1 MNTNVKRSVEG
12 TGGLTLL
19 RGNEIVRLFE
29 GREAAIIESVRQAYL
44 LKEQG
49 DYSAPNCPFLRF
61 PGNTK
66 DRIIPKP
73 AFLGGPFQVAGM
85 KWVASFPDNIR
96 AGMDRASATL
106 ILNSMRTGQPE
117 AILEGSVINACRTA
131 ASAVLA
137 ASVLREG
144 LSIHSVGILGCG
156 PINFETVRFLLA
168 AHPEIERLRVLDT
181 APAQAHRFLEKCR
194 DLGGSRDIALAPS
207 AAALFRDADVV
218 SLATNATTP
227 HLGSLPDC
235 PENSIILHISLRDL
249 APEVILAGD
258 NVVDDVEH
266 VCSNRTSLDLAVQKA
281 GNRDCI
287 RATLGAILSGQ
298 KARRNGGPVI
308 FSPFGLGILDLAV
321 ARLAL
326 DLARADGTGTII
338 DDFVPTPWPDRVYEP
353 VAIRSVA
360 GAHGLVQ

>member
-1 MNTNVKRSVEG
+1 MNREINVKRSLES
-12 TGGLTLL
+12 TGGVTLL
-19 RGNEIVRLFE
+19 RGNEIIRLFE
-29 GREAAIIESVRQAYL
+29 GREAAIMESVRQAYL

-61 PGNTK
+61 PGNTR

-73 AFLGGPFQVAGM
+73 AFLGGSFQVAGM

-96 AGMDRASATL
+96 SGMDRASATL
-106 ILNSMRTGQPE
+106 ILNSTRTGQPE

-131 ASAVLA
+131 ASAALA

-144 LSIHSVGILGCG
+144 RSIHSVGILGCG

-168 AHPEIERLRVLDT
+168 THPEIAEFLLFDT
-181 APAQAHRFLEKCR
+181 DPAQARRFLEKCP
-194 DLGGSRDIALAPS
+194 DLCGTRHIALAPS
-207 AAALFRDADVV
+207 ATTLFREADVV
-218 SLATNATTP
+218 SLATNATIP
-227 HLGSLPDC
+227 HLDNLDGC
-235 PENSIILHISLRDL
+235 RENSVILHISLRDL

-287 RATLGAILSGQ
+287 RATLGAILLGQ
-298 KARRNGGPVI
+298 KARRGGEPVI

-321 ARLAL
+321 ARLAV
-326 DLARADGTGTII
+326 DLARAEGIGTII
-338 DDFVPTPWPDRVYEP
+338 DGFVPTPWPERRYAPLEIGN
-353 VAIRSVA
+353 AASTHA
-360 GAHGLVQ
+360 